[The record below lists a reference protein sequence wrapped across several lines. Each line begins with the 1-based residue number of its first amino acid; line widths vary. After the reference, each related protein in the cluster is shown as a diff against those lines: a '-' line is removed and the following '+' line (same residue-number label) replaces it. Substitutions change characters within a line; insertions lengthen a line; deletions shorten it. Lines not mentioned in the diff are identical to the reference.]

1 MESLNEN
8 KDNTNILIEKVNQ
21 DHHIIYLS
29 EHYKSNTQQQPII
42 ISSKKIEF
50 YILSSLSI
58 NFLKSTFLTIESCD
72 LLIFHIKF
80 REVTDLLNLNEIT
93 LLLTRINK
101 INEVKHIELYI
112 NSTFCQNLEG
122 NYIIP
127 SNMNIFHI
135 SLHDD
140 VKYFFSFGKSL
151 PLLLNSNLFKLT
163 LKDFKFNTN
172 SQLRMFLETILTTQC
187 SELFLENIGIE
198 ILTKSNNFAL
208 TNYIEVVKD
217 GIFFV
222 FDDKRQKT
230 GIRKLS
236 VKNASIIDV
245 KSITSIIQNKNR
257 EFELKNIDRN
267 SFLIFINKIES
278 LKEENDELS
287 ISVDND
293 IDTYPDDT
301 DDIDQ
306 MNIDDNFDLSFLNTE
321 RTYKV
326 LKLKHFDNIITCQQ
340 LKEIKVKEIHFISDS
355 INFINYVYSKL
366 DKNYLNKIVLDRI
379 ESEEECLCIN
389 DVNSIT
395 LKDCFCNLSN
405 NNNLKVNNC
414 KLRYNRNSSMFQK
427 KQETKVDGIIK
438 SILSD
443 SNNTFNEFTVEGES
457 IKTLIANASSQI
469 KVSNLIIQ
477 NVQGTKE
484 NISTITQ
491 LFTNVQSVTFNNFF
505 FNRKEE
511 IDISEK
517 LKLIEHFKNCKIQI
531 DYLTFINLLFHEN
544 PLCTSIEEFYLL
556 SKELVPEQK
565 KKDELNKQ
573 LEIIYSKAHNNLINL
588 LNLNKMI
595 SITYSN
601 RKEYINII
609 YGILSFTKEP
619 PIINYI
625 SSKAENSTFGLSN
638 YFISQESLNEFNSQF
653 QTHFMLEQKKC

>member
-208 TNYIEVVKD
+208 TNYIEVVED
-217 GIFFV
+217 RIFFV
-222 FDDKRQKT
+222 FDDKRQKA

-236 VKNASIIDV
+236 VKNASIIDF
-245 KSITSIIQNKNR
+245 KSITSIIQNKKR

-301 DDIDQ
+301 DYIDQ

-321 RTYKV
+321 RTYNV
-326 LKLKHFDNIITCQQ
+326 LK
-340 LKEIKVKEIHFISDS
+340 
-355 INFINYVYSKL
+355 
-366 DKNYLNKIVLDRI
+366 
-379 ESEEECLCIN
+379 
-389 DVNSIT
+389 
-395 LKDCFCNLSN
+395 
-405 NNNLKVNNC
+405 
-414 KLRYNRNSSMFQK
+414 
-427 KQETKVDGIIK
+427 
-438 SILSD
+438 
-443 SNNTFNEFTVEGES
+443 
-457 IKTLIANASSQI
+457 
-469 KVSNLIIQ
+469 
-477 NVQGTKE
+477 
-484 NISTITQ
+484 
-491 LFTNVQSVTFNNFF
+491 
-505 FNRKEE
+505 
-511 IDISEK
+511 
-517 LKLIEHFKNCKIQI
+517 
-531 DYLTFINLLFHEN
+531 
-544 PLCTSIEEFYLL
+544 
-556 SKELVPEQK
+556 
-565 KKDELNKQ
+565 
-573 LEIIYSKAHNNLINL
+573 
-588 LNLNKMI
+588 
-595 SITYSN
+595 
-601 RKEYINII
+601 
-609 YGILSFTKEP
+609 
-619 PIINYI
+619 
-625 SSKAENSTFGLSN
+625 
-638 YFISQESLNEFNSQF
+638 
-653 QTHFMLEQKKC
+653 